1 MQLKVKDFTNMIIG
15 LKKSGMSLE
24 EINELPIYIGDD
36 DELNGIHCAW
46 YCQEIDSND
55 TDEDMQYFVEMI
67 NNYGSNNELKGKGI
81 LIS

>member
-1 MQLKVKDFTNMIIG
+1 MQLKVRDFTNMIIR
-15 LKKSGMSLE
+15 LKQSGMSLE

-55 TDEDMQYFVEMI
+55 TDEDTQYLVEMI

>member
-1 MQLKVKDFTNMIIG
+1 MQLKVRDFTNMIIR
-15 LKKSGMSLE
+15 LKQSGMSLE